1 MDIDENPGPCDEN
14 QPTTQSQLVPKKGSH
29 SVVWKYFGFKQED
42 EGQSGVICKVCF
54 APVAAPQG
62 NTTNLYQHLK
72 RHHKVQYDEA
82 AVQGKRSESRPK
94 MQTSITDTLH
104 NATPYPHNSSRSK
117 EITEAIAYHLA
128 KDMVPIYNVERDG
141 FQKMI
146 HTLDKR
152 YSIPSRNYFSYVAL
166 PAMYK
171 KVRTV
176 VEAEVQQADYF
187 SATTD
192 LWSSRTME
200 PYMSLTVH
208 FIAID
213 FTMKSKCLQTSFF
226 PDDHKGEILAQ
237 GLKDALASWSL
248 EEEKMACITT
258 DNGSNIVKAISI
270 NNWTRLQCFGH
281 RLHLAIGELV
291 CVRV

>member
-1 MDIDENPGPCDEN
+1 MKTQVLVTRIS
-14 QPTTQSQLVPKKGSH
+14 QPLSLNLFRKKGSH

-42 EGQSGVICKVCF
+42 EGQFGVICKVCF
-54 APVAAPQG
+54 ALVAAPQG

>member
-1 MDIDENPGPCDEN
+1 
-14 QPTTQSQLVPKKGSH
+14 
-29 SVVWKYFGFKQED
+29 
-42 EGQSGVICKVCF
+42 
-54 APVAAPQG
+54 
-62 NTTNLYQHLK
+62 
-72 RHHKVQYDEA
+72 
-82 AVQGKRSESRPK
+82 
-94 MQTSITDTLH
+94 
-104 NATPYPHNSSRSK
+104 
-117 EITEAIAYHLA
+117 
-128 KDMVPIYNVERDG
+128 MVPIYNVERDG
-141 FQKMI
+141 FEKMI
-146 HTLDKR
+146 DTLDKR

-171 KVRTV
+171 KVQTV

-208 FIAID
+208 FIATD
-213 FTMKSKCLQTSFF
+213 FTMKSKCLL
-226 PDDHKGEILAQ
+226 G
-237 GLKDALASWSL
+237 SWSL

-281 RLHLAIGELV
+281 RLHLVIGELV
-291 CVRV
+291 CVRVTVTVSVCLSD